1 MTNMTRE
8 ESIFELQPQF
18 RQVIAENIQREG
30 SNLGHVTAAC
40 LWEDGDE
47 RLVCCVCLLKYI
59 HLPFYINIHCMCHT
73 IQKAYMTVSKRK
85 LVLIYNGTILN
96 NAQFAHM
103 KKLK

>member
-47 RLVCCVCLLKYI
+47 RLVCCVCLLSC
-59 HLPFYINIHCMCHT
+59 FN
-73 IQKAYMTVSKRK
+73 QFSQ
-85 LVLIYNGTILN
+85 LIFGKT
-96 NAQFAHM
+96 
-103 KKLK
+103 